1 MSTTFVWKGRTP
13 AGEILSGE
21 LAAENKQELINQLRR
36 RRILITSVA
45 PKTTANKEIR
55 LLKPRVTTKELSV
68 FTRQFA
74 TMINAG
80 LPLVQCMNILAQQAD
95 NPFFKKKIA
104 EVMTDVE
111 TGMTLAEGMGKHPAI
126 FSRLYVNMV
135 DAGES

>member
-21 LAAENKQELINQLRR
+21 LAAENKQELINHLRR

-45 PKTTANKEIR
+45 PKSVGNREIR
-55 LLKPRVTTKELSV
+55 LRKPHVSTKELSV

-80 LPLVQCMNILAQQAD
+80 LPLVQCLGILTQQAALPD
-95 NPFFKKKIA
+95 SSF
-104 EVMTDVE
+104 D
-111 TGMTLAEGMGKHPAI
+111 
-126 FSRLYVNMV
+126 
-135 DAGES
+135 